1 MDDREER
8 TSRKLP
14 RTGADEAN
22 TFRHVSPTTSGDS
35 GDSPLLEQAHRNVTE
50 TDYADEAA
58 KDNERLRKNP
68 KQ

>member
-8 TSRKLP
+8 TGRKLP

-22 TFRHVSPTTSGDS
+22 TFRHVSPTTQGDS
-35 GDSPLLEQAHRNVTE
+35 EESPLLEQAHRNVEE

-58 KDNERLRKNP
+58 KDNLHLRKHP
-68 KQ
+68 KP